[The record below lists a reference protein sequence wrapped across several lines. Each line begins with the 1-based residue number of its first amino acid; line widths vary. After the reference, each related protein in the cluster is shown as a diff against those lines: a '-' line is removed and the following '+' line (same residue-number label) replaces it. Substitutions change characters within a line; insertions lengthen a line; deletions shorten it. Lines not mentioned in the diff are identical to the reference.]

1 MRVLLSAVAV
11 AGALAVGGVPAIM
24 GMASGGERGPTVVTA
39 RASGAPSPHGHAD
52 GHDHGPTSAH
62 AQQMVEIA
70 HAHRDA
76 MHAWSACVRQAAKAN
91 PGTNPTLSCVKP
103 EPPGHVKNGKSGH
116 AGHADHPD
124 KPDAVKPGHLAEPL
138 LPSASGSA
146 SASESPAP
154 SLSPSTSDSAS
165 GSASGSPGL

>member
-24 GMASGGERGPTVVTA
+24 GMASGGEPVPTVVTA

-52 GHDHGPTSAH
+52 GPTSAH

-103 EPPGHVKNGKSGH
+103 EPPGHVKNGRSGH
-116 AGHADHPD
+116 AGHADQPD
-124 KPDAVKPGHLAEPL
+124 KSDAVKPGHTAEPR